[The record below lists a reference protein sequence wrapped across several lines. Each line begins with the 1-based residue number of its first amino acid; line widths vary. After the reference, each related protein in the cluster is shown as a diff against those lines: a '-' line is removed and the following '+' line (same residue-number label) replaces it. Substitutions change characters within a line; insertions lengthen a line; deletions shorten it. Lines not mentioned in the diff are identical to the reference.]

1 MLPFIRWMALA
12 VTVGLMAPMVRCAD
26 DDDPIFQKRPLS
38 EWIELLRGGKDQPG
52 RLVAPHVIG
61 SPGGMGIIWAGPV
74 NNRRAA
80 LLVLELIGP
89 IRSVKVL
96 PAASAALRDDPSEL
110 IRQAAA
116 QAIGRMCV
124 KARMENIKLDRVRDA
139 LIWALRNDRSGR
151 VREAAANALA
161 RFEAEA
167 EPAVAALA
175 AALADLHPGTRTAAA
190 EALRR
195 IGKEAR
201 DALPELQKL
210 VRDAKGDL
218 LARLQAT
225 LALGRIGGPDAVS
238 ALTEIAADKAAPA
251 ELRKAAAEALGN
263 LGKDGAPAANTLATV
278 LLERD
283 AGAELRRAA
292 AHALDQLGLDAKP
305 ALAALKKALKDDD
318 KFVRC
323 FVMHALG
330 QLGKEPGGENQEI
343 VTGLLQG
350 LNDGVA
356 EVRLA
361 AIEALAVLGPV
372 GLGGDL
378 AAVRERLKETLR
390 DAQKPVRDAAS
401 DALKKLTPA
410 S

>member
-1 MLPFIRWMALA
+1 MLPLIRWMTFA
-12 VTVGLMAPMVRCAD
+12 VCVGLMAPLVRGAD
-26 DDDPIFQKRPLS
+26 DDDPIFQMRPLS

-96 PAASAALRDDPSEL
+96 PATSAALRDDPSEL

-139 LIWALRNDRSGR
+139 LIGALRNDRSGR
-151 VREAAANALA
+151 VREAAAHALA

-175 AALADLHPGTRTAAA
+175 AALGDNHPGTRTAAA

-201 DALPELQKL
+201 DALPELQKM
-210 VRDAKGDL
+210 VRNSKADL

-225 LALGRIGGPDAVS
+225 LALGRIGGPEAVP
-238 ALTEIAADKAAPA
+238 ALTEMVADKAAPA

-263 LGKDGAPAANTLATV
+263 LGKDGALSANTLAAV

-283 AGAELRRAA
+283 AGPELRRAA

-305 ALAALKKALKDDD
+305 ALSALKKALKDED

-323 FVMHALG
+323 FAMHALG
-330 QLGKEPGGENQEI
+330 QLGKESGSENQEI

-390 DAQKPVRDAAS
+390 DGQKPVRDAAN
-401 DALKKLTPA
+401 DALKKLTP